1 MKQTRMTKGIYVLDC
16 QDEIKKEKLTLFYV
30 PDLEMRELF
39 QRKDY
44 QLTLEFE
51 LKSKVHILTEA
62 EYQELCDL
70 GILMHFII

>member
-1 MKQTRMTKGIYVLDC
+1 MEQTRMTKGIYVLDC